1 MTTFSCRVNGL
12 IGGSFPWSTGFLAT
26 GALSE
31 AAASTLFAAQ
41 VALLWNTATNGLQNF
56 MNADIT
62 TTNTRTVTLDPATFK
77 QTTGTTATVAIAG
90 TDANASLPW
99 DTAHVITLRS
109 TLLRKSGHGRMYLPA
124 FAEDQ
129 IVSHVLKAA
138 TTAKMKIVFDAFWSA
153 IVGGGLQPVVMNRRV
168 LNDGTA
174 AFTQHNLVTYDISD
188 KPAQQRRRV
197 SKVVPTRLSGTI

>member
-1 MTTFSCRVNGL
+1 MTTFSCRINGL
-12 IGGSFPWSTGFLAT
+12 IGGSLPWSTGFDAS
-26 GALSE
+26 GSLSE
-31 AAASTLFAAQ
+31 AAASTLFNAQ
-41 VALLWNTATNGLQNF
+41 ATALWNTATNGLQNF

-62 TTNTRTVTLDPATFK
+62 TTNTRVVTLDPVTFR
-77 QTTGTTATVAIAG
+77 QTTGTTATMAIAG

-109 TLLRKSGHGRMYLPA
+109 VQLKKSGHGRMYLPA

-138 TTAKMKIVFDAFWSA
+138 TTAKMKIVFDAFWAALVS
-153 IVGGGLQPVVMNRRV
+153 GGLQPVLFNRRV
-168 LNDGTA
+168 LNDGTPP
-174 AFTQHNLVTYDISD
+174 FTMKNLTTYDISD

-197 SKVVPTRLSGTI
+197 SKVIPTRLAGTI